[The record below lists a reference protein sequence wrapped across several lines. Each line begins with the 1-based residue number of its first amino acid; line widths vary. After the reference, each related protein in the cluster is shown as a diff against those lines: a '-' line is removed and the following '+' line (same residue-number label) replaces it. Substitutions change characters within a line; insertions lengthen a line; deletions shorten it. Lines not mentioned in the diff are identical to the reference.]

1 MDLRIHSYETF
12 TTSDG
17 PGIRF
22 VLFIQGCNFRC
33 LYCQNPD
40 TINPMG
46 NSKLISSDEIIAK
59 LKKQRSYFKNGGG
72 LTVSGGEPT
81 FQAQAVLELF
91 QKAKFNDFHTCLDTN
106 GFIFSDLVHQLYDYT
121 DLIIF
126 DLKHIDNFWHQKI
139 TSQKNDTVLQ
149 NILYRE
155 KQAKAMWLR
164 YVLVP
169 GLSDQEEFI
178 EKWAQ
183 YFQNYQHIARFEI
196 LPYHTL
202 GVHKYQKLGLKY
214 QLKNVPRPS
223 QDSIAKTKQ
232 IFEKYL
238 KNVYVR

>member
-40 TINPMG
+40 TINPIG
-46 NSKLISSDEIIAK
+46 NSKLISSDEIITK
-59 LKKQRSYFKNGGG
+59 LKKQKSYFKNGGG

-91 QKAKFNDFHTCLDTN
+91 QKAKLNNFHTCLDTN
-106 GFIFSDLVHQLYDYT
+106 GFISSELVHQLFDYT

-139 TSQKNDTVLQ
+139 TAQKNDTVLQ

-155 KQAKAMWLR
+155 KQAKTMWLR

-169 GLSDQEEFI
+169 TLSDQEEFI

-183 YFQNYQHIARFEI
+183 YFRDYQHIARFEI

-202 GVHKYQKLGLKY
+202 GVHKYQKLGLDY
-214 QLKNVPRPS
+214 QLKDIQRPS
-223 QDSIAKTKQ
+223 NDSIAKTKQ
-232 IFEKYL
+232 IFERYL